1 MFYVCC
7 NQTSI
12 FSHSGINDNANRC
25 MEWCGAFIELS
36 PAGEHISLV
45 VAVQPMLRMPFK
57 FLNIYKV
64 KVPLVPETCYSDMV
78 HPPCLSKCACGHV
91 EE

>member
-1 MFYVCC
+1 MFC
-7 NQTSI
+7 NQISI

-57 FLNIYKV
+57 FLKH
-64 KVPLVPETCYSDMV
+64 LQ
-78 HPPCLSKCACGHV
+78 SKGASGA
-91 EE
+91 